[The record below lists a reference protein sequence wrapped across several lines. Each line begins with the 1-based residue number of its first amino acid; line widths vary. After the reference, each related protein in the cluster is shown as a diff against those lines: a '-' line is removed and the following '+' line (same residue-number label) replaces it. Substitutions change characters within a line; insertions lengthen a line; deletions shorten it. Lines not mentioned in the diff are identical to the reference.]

1 MGELMKN
8 FKNGRV
14 VVRDRESGDV
24 ITETTVLE
32 FDANNNILTIP
43 RGSIPPQEDRALTL
57 LILSHNVAYEYFGNI
72 RRNRAGDDIRIA
84 IFGEKEKEE
93 RGYPRYELQAKATI
107 DSFVVQ
113 GQRVPLNRPVPIQI
127 KNISAN
133 GLLIQTGEYE
143 LEVGEQI
150 WVNIHLEGNAF
161 TSKYETVRT
170 QLEDGR
176 ILLYGCRNLIQDE
189 RQAEEAAAE
198 SRRPVGTG
206 KGKMNVREAAMYY
219 EEHQRKMERD
229 SGYLR
234 MLEMTAQVLQAGN
247 DQQVEV
253 LAGGL
258 LKMAQAMELP
268 TLLNCIHR
276 QRSQRE
282 ERVRHCLNVALLCGF
297 LADWNGFGEQEAVAL
312 VRKALD
318 SSMGKDISQESFQVQ
333 NILMAADNYDT
344 RGAHPTGAIAG
355 IPMVYLEQL
364 QYAGKGQQRETLRGQ
379 ERELAQRILQCLNQ
393 RKVMLA
399 DGRTA
404 KILRILPN
412 DVAHP
417 LLLVDGVAL
426 QEKDPRNLMW
436 IRV

>member
-1 MGELMKN
+1 MGELTKN

-24 ITETTVLE
+24 IAETTVLE

-43 RGSIPPQEDRALTL
+43 KGSISPQENRALTL

-107 DSFVVQ
+107 DSFVVR
-113 GQRVPLNRPVPIQI
+113 GQRVALGRPVPIQI

-143 LEVGEQI
+143 LEIGEQL
-150 WVNIHLEGNAF
+150 WVNIHLEGNSF
-161 TSKYETVRT
+161 TSKYEIVRT
-170 QLEDGR
+170 QLEDEQ

-189 RQAEEAAAE
+189 RQAEAAAAE
-198 SRRPVGTG
+198 SIRPVGTG
-206 KGKMNVREAAMYY
+206 KGKMNAREAAMYY
-219 EEHQRKMERD
+219 EENQSRMERE

-234 MLEMTAQVLQAGN
+234 MMEMAAQVLQSGN
-247 DQQVEV
+247 GQQVEL
-253 LAGGL
+253 LAGGIF
-258 LKMAQAMELP
+258 KISQSMELP
-268 TLLNCIHR
+268 AILNCIHR

-282 ERVRHCLNVALLCGF
+282 ERVRHCLNVAFLCGF
-297 LADWNGFGEQEAVAL
+297 MGTWNGYGEQETVEL
-312 VRKALD
+312 VGKSLAG
-318 SSMGKDISQESFQVQ
+318 SMGRDISQESFLVQ
-333 NILMAADNYDT
+333 NILHAAENYDT

-364 QYAGKGQQRETLRGQ
+364 QYAGKGQPKETLRGQ
-379 ERELAQRILQCLNQ
+379 ERELARHILQCLNG

-404 KILRILPN
+404 RILRILPN

-417 LLLVDGVAL
+417 LLLVDGVAM